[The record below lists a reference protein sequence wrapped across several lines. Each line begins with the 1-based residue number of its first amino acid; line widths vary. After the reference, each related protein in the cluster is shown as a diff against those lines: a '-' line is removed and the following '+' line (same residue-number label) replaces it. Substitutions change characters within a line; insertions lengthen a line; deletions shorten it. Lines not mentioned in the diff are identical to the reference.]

1 MNARTLIG
9 TVSLA
14 LLAAGCGNTE
24 RSSSV
29 GYGLLE
35 VSPVNVK
42 ANFEGTVTL
51 TGVGLNSLSKVY
63 VDGIPVE
70 DILPVT
76 TEYVDSRTILL
87 HVDYAGLGN
96 EHAVGS
102 YELAVTDGYQV
113 GSTVGFGV
121 RSFLLSMEHVRT
133 FPGDFSLSG
142 GTFWTWLRPH
152 DHLGN
157 PIFPGHEITG
167 MPGLLAANVTS
178 EDVQLVEV
186 GGATPVLASAR
197 FVTDVTYDPIND
209 TQPMSVALTI
219 DQSGSMLDSDPNDE
233 RINQSQAFVDN
244 LHAESEAA
252 IYQFHGATGGVELVV
267 DWSGDKAVLNAGL
280 DTLRNGE
287 GGATPLYDA
296 MMTTVNAAAS
306 RSTANLRAA
315 IVLTDGL
322 DTSSAATPANVI
334 DLARSFDIPVFTI
347 GLGNPATPGSIDQ
360 ATLSD
365 ISVQTGGV
373 FYFAEDA
380 EALDAVFASL
390 TEVLRSSYRV
400 EVAFD
405 LSPPLTTPGTYD
417 VFGKVRAEVDGE
429 DALVQ
434 IPGFRASVAE

>member
-1 MNARTLIG
+1 MMLRTLVG
-9 TVSLA
+9 PVAVL
-14 LLAAGCGNTE
+14 LLAAGCAKE
-24 RSSSV
+24 SSSSSV

-35 VSPVNVK
+35 VSPASVK
-42 ANFEGTVTL
+42 ANFSGTVTL
-51 TGVGLNSLSKVY
+51 TGVGLGSLSKVY
-63 VDGIPVE
+63 VGGIPVE
-70 DILPVT
+70 DVLPVS

-87 HVDYAGLGN
+87 HFDYAGLGN
-96 EHAVGS
+96 EHPVGA
-102 YELAVTDGYQV
+102 YELAVTDGFQV

-121 RSFLLSMEHVRT
+121 RSFLLTMEHVRT
-133 FPGDFSLSG
+133 FPGDFSLDG

-167 MPGLLAANVTS
+167 MAGMLAANFTS
-178 EDVQLVEV
+178 EDVQLVEAS
-186 GGATPVLASAR
+186 GSQAVLATAR
-197 FVTDVTYDPIND
+197 FVSDVVYDPIND
-209 TQPMSVALTI
+209 TQPLSVALAI
-219 DQSGSMLDSDPNDE
+219 DQSGSMLESDPNDE
-233 RINQSQAFVDN
+233 RVNQSQTFIDN

-252 IYQFHGATGGVELVV
+252 VHEFHGATGGVSLVV
-267 DWSGDKAVLNAGL
+267 DWSSDKTALKDGL
-280 DTLRNGE
+280 DTLRTGE
-287 GGATPLYDA
+287 GGTTPLYDA
-296 MMTTVNAAAS
+296 MIATVNAAAS
-306 RSTANLRAA
+306 RTTLNLRAA

-322 DTSSAATPANVI
+322 DNTSAATPADVI
-334 DLARSFDIPVFTI
+334 DLARNLDIPVFAI

-380 EALDAVFASL
+380 DALDSVFASL

-400 EVAFD
+400 EVAFEID
-405 LSPPLTTPGTYD
+405 PPLATPGTYD

-434 IPGFRASVAE
+434 VPGFRASVVQ